1 MSFANPGPYRVRSR
15 LLHKARSFI
24 ISQLGTAASGEKCE
38 LGCFIG
44 EAVSAAQI

>member
-1 MSFANPGPYRVRSR
+1 
-15 LLHKARSFI
+15 
-24 ISQLGTAASGEKCE
+24 LGTAASGEKCE